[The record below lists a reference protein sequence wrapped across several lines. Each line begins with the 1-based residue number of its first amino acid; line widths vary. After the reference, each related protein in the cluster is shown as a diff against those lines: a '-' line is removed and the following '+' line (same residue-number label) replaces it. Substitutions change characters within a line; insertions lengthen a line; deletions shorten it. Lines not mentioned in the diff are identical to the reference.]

1 MKTLT
6 TFSGREYILED
17 DEAENIKKVFKPN
30 TLLSLRN
37 GEAVNSSAI
46 ESIGDP
52 ELIPY
57 WNGYLLDK
65 GGKSFMRDGQ
75 RIFLET
81 KDFNNVEYKIHP
93 KYIAIQKI
101 LIEKTKI
108 ISNNKKLC

>member
-30 TLLSLRN
+30 TLLSLRS

-46 ESIGDP
+46 EAIGDP
-52 ELIPY
+52 ELVPY
-57 WNGYLLDK
+57 WDGYKLDK
-65 GGKSFMRDGQ
+65 NGSSFMRDGQ

-81 KDFNNVEYKIHP
+81 QDYKNIEYKPHP
-93 KYIAIQKI
+93 KYEVMKKM
-101 LIEKTKI
+101 LIEKT
-108 ISNNKKLC
+108 NQNKQLN